1 MTTGFVPTAEQQ
13 AACDHPH
20 DRHARI
26 LAGPGTGKSMVL
38 VSLLLK
44 FAERLGNSQIQLLTF
59 TRAATVELVSK
70 LSGGSSS
77 APRPSTVHSF
87 ALSVLMKNGGL
98 GLVPEPLRIAN
109 DWEQVNIVVPSLQKR
124 MGQDEKILKRK
135 TLTRLLRGMAS
146 NWQRLSP
153 SIDEKLEPCLRDRF
167 LGVWSEHRTIYGYT
181 LLSEIPYRLL
191 QALEQHSDLE
201 GTQFSVLI
209 VDEYQDLN
217 ACELA
222 VIRSLSSFG
231 CTVICAGDDDQSIY
245 SFKHAHPVGIRRFT
259 SEYIG
264 AADYTLSVVQRCSPS
279 ITEWAN
285 NVIRRDPNRPE
296 KAPLRSRSDA
306 PRGAVALLAFANE
319 RAEAEG
325 VASLVSDL
333 ISTKGLAPKDILIMS
348 RSDGHGKFSK
358 PVRKALNQRNID
370 ISNPSHVEEVCGQN
384 AALLARY
391 RLLADP
397 RDSISWAT
405 VLKTTN
411 GVGASMHDY
420 IYREA
425 KEDRTTFGEA
435 LLSRYHAGFPGAPRS
450 KAAATEA
457 VASVLKW
464 LELVDVR
471 GQKRPDWGHWL
482 NAIGNAAGVCPTT
495 EFGELLREVDDG
507 VGEEIQL
514 SAYLNQIETVGKD
527 RRSSGND
534 SVRVMTMSKAKGLT
548 ALAAILIGVERGL
561 VPSPLGDMSEERRI
575 LYVGMTRAREYLYV
589 TWARRRTGQT
599 AWSGQPRVGRPR
611 MYSEFLSEGPVP
623 SQDGREFL
631 ARRSAGP

>member
-38 VSLLLK
+38 VSLLDRY
-44 FAERLGNSQIQLLTF
+44 AECLSSSQVLLLTF
-59 TRAATVELVSK
+59 TRAATAELLGKVSRV
-70 LSGGSSS
+70 SSTTPS
-77 APRPSTVHSF
+77 PSTMHSF

-109 DWEQVNIVVPSLQKR
+109 DWEEDHVVVPSLQRR
-124 MGQDEKILKRK
+124 MCQDERILERK
-135 TLTRLLRGMAS
+135 TLRRLLRDMAS

-153 SIDEKLEPCLRDRF
+153 AIDEKLEPCLQNRF

-217 ACELA
+217 SCELA
-222 VIRSLSSFG
+222 IIRSFSSLG
-231 CTVICAGDDDQSIY
+231 CAVICAGDDDQSIY

-259 SEYIG
+259 SEYLG
-264 AADYTLSVVQRCSPS
+264 AADYTLSVVQRCALS

-285 NVIRRDPNRPE
+285 HVIQRDPNRPE
-296 KAPLRSRSDA
+296 KAPLRSRPDA
-306 PRGAVALLAFANE
+306 PRGDVALLAFANE
-319 RAEAEG
+319 REEAEG

-333 ISTKGLAPKDILIMS
+333 ISTKGLAAEDILIMT
-348 RSDGHGKFSK
+348 RSDRYEKFSK
-358 PVRKALNQRNID
+358 PVRKALSRLNID
-370 ISNPSHVEEVCGQN
+370 ISNPSQVKEVCANN
-384 AALLARY
+384 ATVLAKY
-391 RLLADP
+391 RLLTNP
-397 RDSISWAT
+397 IDSISWAT
-405 VLKTTN
+405 VLEHTSR
-411 GVGASMHDY
+411 VGTSMHDY
-420 IYREA
+420 VYKQA
-425 KEDRTTFGEA
+425 QDNNTTFGEA
-435 LLSRYHAGFPGAPRS
+435 LLSRYKAGFPGAPGS
-450 KAAATEA
+450 KAAAAEA

-464 LELVDVR
+464 LDQVDIH
-471 GQKRPDWGHWL
+471 GQRRPDWGQWL
-482 NAIGNAAGVCPTT
+482 TAVGNVTGVCPTADL
-495 EFGELLREVDDG
+495 GDLLREVDE
-507 VGEEIQL
+507 VTGEAMLL
-514 SAYLNQIETVGKD
+514 SAYLNQIEIVGQD
-527 RRSSGND
+527 LRSKCENA
-534 SVRVMTMSKAKGLT
+534 VRIMTMSRAKGLT
-548 ALAAILIGVERGL
+548 VRAAILIGVERGL

-599 AWSGQPRVGRPR
+599 AWSGQARVGRPR
-611 MYSEFLSEGPVP
+611 MYSEFLSEGPVR
-623 SQDGREFL
+623 SQDGGKFL
-631 ARRSAGP
+631 ARRSEGP